1 MDSVD
6 MADALQALT
15 LYKEYLEYRE
25 ALAWEEANYSHTDG
39 TYEEWLEQ
47 TYTQGH
53 PVSLAEDGSP
63 F

>member
-1 MDSVD
+1 
-6 MADALQALT
+6 MADALKALK
-15 LYKEYLEYRE
+15 LYQEYLEYRE

-53 PVSLAEDGSP
+53 PVSLDEDDCP
-63 F
+63 L